1 MTEKNILLFTYCIT
15 NFNYVCPNISYSLRK
30 LCFRLIKQLSGI
42 FFREFVVIY
51 ESNNGFQGFVNINK
65 VLCALYYQH
74 DQYTCLM
81 LRASPG
87 VNPLFNPFF
96 ECYTLSKHN
105 FHHFTL
111 L

>member
-15 NFNYVCPNISYSLRK
+15 NFNYVCPHISYSLRK
-30 LCFRLIKQLSGI
+30 LCFRLIKQLSAI
-42 FFREFVVIY
+42 FFREFVVIF

-65 VLCALYYQH
+65 VLCSLYYQH
-74 DQYTCLM
+74 DQYTCLT
-81 LRASPG
+81 LRASLG

-96 ECYTLSKHN
+96 ECYALSKHN